1 MVGTKFEVVVAVIC
15 DVCCVTVVDVAIS
28 STTVSVQLVVTVV
41 SSKPPLS
48 VTSVLVTT
56 EVKVLEVTV
65 PPLGPVSPTLYCCVY
80 DSAGLE

>member
-1 MVGTKFEVVVAVIC
+1 MGSERCIRDRLVVV
-15 DVCCVTVVDVAIS
+15 
-28 STTVSVQLVVTVV
+28 VV

-56 EVKVLEVTV
+56 DVNVLEVTV

-80 DSAGLE
+80 AEL